1 MPRRKKAHS
10 RPDTAMEERS
20 AHTMQSV
27 DWKKNRAAIWRAK
40 HARLKPVVRLDPI
53 RLDDLLG
60 IEQQKQALLE
70 NTRQFLRGEPANHA
84 LLWGARGTGKSSL
97 IRALLNEFGDEG
109 LRCVEVNLADLD
121 DLPEIVDLLDTAEAR
136 QYKFIL
142 YCDDL
147 SFETGDTS
155 YKGLKT
161 ILAGS
166 LELPP
171 ENILLYATS
180 NRRHLLPEDARDN
193 EQTRVVGTELHYGD
207 SVEETL
213 SLADRFGLWLSF
225 YPADWSTYLQIVD
238 SYFPDYPGDR
248 EALHRAAKQFAM
260 LRANH
265 SGRTALQFRLS
276 FDGAPG
282 E

>member
-1 MPRRKKAHS
+1 M
-10 RPDTAMEERS
+10 
-20 AHTMQSV
+20 
-27 DWKKNRAAIWRAK
+27 
-40 HARLKPVVRLDPI
+40 
-53 RLDDLLG
+53 G
-60 IEQQKQALLE
+60 IDHQKQQLLE
-70 NTRQFLRGEPANHA
+70 NTRKFLRGEPANHA

-97 IRALLNEFGDEG
+97 IKALLNEFGDTG

-121 DLPEIVDLLDTAEAR
+121 DLPEIVDLLDTEVAR

-142 YCDDL
+142 FCDDL
-147 SFETGDTS
+147 SFETGDQG

-161 ILAGS
+161 VLAGS

-171 ENILLYATS
+171 ENVLLYATS

-193 EQTRVVGTELHYGD
+193 AQTRVVGTELHHGD

-225 YPADWSTYLQIVD
+225 YPADWSTYLDIVD
-238 SYFPDYPGDR
+238 RYFPDYKGDR
-248 EALHRAAKQFAM
+248 GELHRAAKQFAM

-265 SGRTALQFRLS
+265 SGRTALQFYLS
-276 FDGAPG
+276 CGRPPG
-282 E
+282 G